1 MSVAL
6 INLYIYACQFLWP
19 QISAQDRHE
28 MEMRQRIS
36 NAVLSGAIDDAITL
50 TDQLA
55 PRCLEQHPALRYSLH
70 CQRFVEL
77 VRANDTAAALDTG
90 REHLWPY
97 CQQGCSDAE
106 KTLLEVFMLLLWLF
120 VMLL

>member
-1 MSVAL
+1 M
-6 INLYIYACQFLWP
+6 

-36 NAVLSGAIDDAITL
+36 SAVLAGTIDNAMAL
-50 TDQLA
+50 TNELA
-55 PRCLEQHPALRYSLH
+55 PSCLEEHPDLGYLLH

-77 VRANDTAAALDTG
+77 VRANDTAAALEVG
-90 REHLWPY
+90 RQHLWPY

-106 KTLLEVFMLLLWLF
+106 KALLEVL
-120 VMLL
+120 VVSCHGV